1 MIKLIIQDK
10 ENLKIKF
17 KNTNE
22 EIYFRSSIQRQTE
35 LVFLLILFLKYTVDH
50 LQENVNKEKNLNVT
64 YSKSD
69 NKNIEEIKK
78 MMDKMRLVK
87 NFR

>member
-1 MIKLIIQDK
+1 MHDK
-10 ENLKIKF
+10 ENLKLKF

-22 EIYFRSSIQRQTE
+22 EIYFRCSIQRQTE
-35 LVFLLILFLKYTVDH
+35 LVFLLLLFLKHTVDH
-50 LQENVNKEKNLNVT
+50 LQENVHKEKNLNVT
-64 YSKSD
+64 YSKSE

-78 MMDKMRLVK
+78 MIDKMKLVK